1 MENDKQSQDGQ
12 TRDGQKKLLRSTIAV
27 SVPTLFSRI
36 FGYLRDMIQ
45 AYYMGTGRSADAFTI
60 AYIIPNLLRR
70 LTAEGAMTAAFV
82 PVFSRL
88 KSKESREELWKFANA
103 FFFDMTVIM
112 AAVVVLGIVF
122 SPLLVKLIGIGF
134 QDVQGKLD
142 LTVALTRIMFP
153 YIFLV
158 SLSALAMAILN
169 SFHKFFVP
177 ALTPVLF
184 NLAVITLA
192 VCFAGQ
198 SQEPAYVFAAGVVAG
213 GFFQLAF
220 QLPFLWRQGM
230 NFRFGLSFTH
240 PAVKKVGRLMVPGVI
255 GAGVYQINFALSRM
269 IASLLPEGSVAS
281 LYYSSRV
288 QELTLGLFS
297 VALSIALLPTF
308 SDLAAARDYS
318 RMKSTLS
325 FSFRVVSF
333 ITFPALVGLAVL
345 NKPIIQVL
353 YQRGQFDAASTAM
366 TSDCLLYFALG
377 LPFISG
383 VKILAPAFYSLKDTR
398 TPVIVASLV
407 MVVYIL
413 LSLLLM
419 GPLQVGGI
427 ALALSISSIFNFLGL
442 YYLLNKKIGPVEKRG
457 FLPSVLKS
465 ILSAGI
471 MGAGVLGVFRLLDY
485 GDADILGKII
495 RLAAGIAVGIGI
507 YLCVSFIINKQD
519 LRSLK
524 NLFSRRDIIR
534 AQKKADPD

>member
-1 MENDKQSQDGQ
+1 MNSDKETQEGH
-12 TRDGQKKLLRSTIAV
+12 KKLLRSTLAV

-88 KSKESREELWKFANA
+88 KSKESRDELWKFANA
-103 FFFDMTVIM
+103 FFFDLTVIM
-112 AAVVVLGIVF
+112 AGIVVLGMIF
-122 SPLLVKLIGIGF
+122 SPLLVKVIGVGF
-134 QDVQGKLD
+134 QDAQGKLD
-142 LTVALTRIMFP
+142 LTIALTRMMFP

-158 SLSALAMAILN
+158 SLSALAMAVLN
-169 SFHKFFVP
+169 SFHTFFVP

-192 VCFAGQ
+192 VCFAGR

-213 GFFQLAF
+213 GFLQLAF
-220 QLPFLWRQGM
+220 QLPFLWRKGM

-308 SDLAAARDYS
+308 SDLAASRDYP
-318 RMKSTLS
+318 RMKTTLH
-325 FSFRVVSF
+325 FSFRTVSF
-333 ITFPALVGLAVL
+333 ITFPALVGLVVL
-345 NKPIIQVL
+345 NQPIIQVL
-353 YQRGQFDAASTAM
+353 YQRGQFDAASTVM
-366 TSDCLLYFALG
+366 TSNCLLYFALG

-398 TPVIVASLV
+398 TPVIVASVV
-407 MVVYIL
+407 MVLYIL
-413 LSLLLM
+413 LALVLM

-427 ALALSISSIFNFLGL
+427 ALALSISSVFNFLGL
-442 YYLLNKKIGPVEKRG
+442 YYLMEKKIGPVDKSS

-465 ILSAGI
+465 MFAAVV
-471 MGAGVLGVFRLLDY
+471 MGAGVMWVFRFLEY
-485 GDADILGKII
+485 QDADILGKII
-495 RLAAGIAVGIGI
+495 RLAAGIVTGITI
-507 YLCVSFIINKQD
+507 YFLLSLVINRED

-524 NLFSRRDIIR
+524 NMFSRRDIIR
-534 AQKKADPD
+534 AEKREAGGER

>member
-1 MENDKQSQDGQ
+1 MNSDKQSQESQ
-12 TRDGQKKLLRSTIAV
+12 NRLLRSTLAV

-36 FGYLRDMIQ
+36 FGYIRDMIQ

-60 AYIIPNLLRR
+60 AYLIPNLLRR
-70 LTAEGAMTAAFV
+70 LTGEGAMTAAFV
-82 PVFSRL
+82 PVFSRM
-88 KSKESREELWKFANA
+88 KKKESRDELWKFANA

-112 AAVVVLGIVF
+112 AAVVVLGILF
-122 SPLLVKLIGIGF
+122 SPLLVKVIGMGF
-134 QDVQGKLD
+134 QEVQGKLD
-142 LTVALTRIMFP
+142 LTVTLTRIMFP
-153 YIFLV
+153 YIFLI
-158 SLSALAMAILN
+158 SLSALAMAVLN
-169 SFHKFFVP
+169 SFHKFFFP

-192 VCFAGQ
+192 VCFAGR
-198 SQEPAYVFAAGVVAG
+198 SQEPAYVFAAGVVVG
-213 GFFQLAF
+213 GFLQLAF

-230 NFRFGLSFTH
+230 NFRFGLSFKH

-308 SDLAAARDYS
+308 SDLAAARDIP
-318 RMKSTLS
+318 RMKKTLN
-325 FSFRVVSF
+325 FSFRIVSF
-333 ITFPALVGLAVL
+333 ITFPALAGLVVL
-345 NKPIIQVL
+345 NQPIIQVL

-407 MVVYIL
+407 MVLYIL

-419 GPLQVGGI
+419 GPLRVGGI
-427 ALALSISSIFNFLGL
+427 ALALSVSSVFNFLGL
-442 YYLLNKKIGPVEKRG
+442 YFLLEKKIGPVDKSR
-457 FLPSVLKS
+457 FMPSVFKS
-465 ILSAGI
+465 MAAAVI
-471 MGAGVLGVFRLLDY
+471 MGAGVAWVFPLLEY
-485 GDADILGKII
+485 RDADVMGQII
-495 RLAAGIAVGIGI
+495 RLAAGIVMGIII
-507 YLCVSFIINKQD
+507 YLLINLAVNRED

-524 NLFSRRDIIR
+524 NMFSRKEIVRTEDSV
-534 AQKKADPD
+534 KSEK